1 MLDAGMQAIARG
13 DLAGADAQVRALEQ
27 GGLPDQAAFLRATCA
42 ESRGDLALRLAELRR
57 ARELAPGEAAY
68 AIELAKACADAGL
81 ANEAVALLAPII
93 EQSDH
98 AAAADAHLHFCLAL
112 WREAD
117 GQVEGVE
124 AALERSLT
132 LRPDHAG
139 AAIKLAERLP
149 EQGPGAD
156 KARATLRNA
165 AAASG
170 EDGLL
175 LRSALRLPA
184 AYESVDHMNDV
195 RAGYVRDLEEM
206 LARPTLSITHP
217 EQTVGRTAF
226 MLAYHG
232 ESNREVHELLARVV
246 RRGYHAAREPLIK
259 TSRTLANRRRR
270 VGFASGFFWLHS
282 VGRAL
287 LPLVEGLDRTL
298 FDVHLFAVPG
308 QRQDDMTRRL
318 SAAGEHFVELPADLA
333 GAAHAIAV
341 CDLDILIYPEVG
353 IHPFINYLAYWRLAP
368 LQCAFAGHPDT
379 TGIDTIDCFLSDGR
393 AEPPGAEAHYAE
405 RLVRIDDF
413 YLPIAD
419 LPLAR
424 AQSHTH
430 LPHRYVCSQT
440 IMKLHPEFDSSLD
453 GILKADR
460 KAEVLLFGDCND
472 VALGVVLGR
481 MTARLGTDMARVR
494 ILARQTYEAYLDTIC
509 SAAVMLD
516 TPHFG
521 GGNTTLEALAAN
533 IPVVCQRGAFLR
545 SRFAATRLTSL
556 GLEECIAT
564 DSPDYVQK
572 AVALAASP
580 ERQRRVRSQLRER
593 CAAVLAPSV
602 AAASFNSTLR
612 NLHVTPQA
620 PRT

>member
-1 MLDAGMQAIARG
+1 MLEDGIEAIARG
-13 DLAGADAQVRALEQ
+13 ALAAADGEARALEQ
-27 GGLPDQAAFLRATCA
+27 AGLPDQAAFLRAACA
-42 ESRGDLALRLAELRR
+42 ESRGDFGLRLAELRR
-57 ARELAPGEAAY
+57 AHLLVPGEAAY
-68 AIELAKACADAGL
+68 AIELAKASADAGL
-81 ANEAVALLAPII
+81 ANEAVTLLAPVI

-117 GQVEGVE
+117 GQDTGVE
-124 AALERSLT
+124 AALERSLA
-132 LRPDHAG
+132 LRPDHTG

-156 KARATLRNA
+156 NARVRLRA
-165 AAASG
+165 AAVASR

-184 AYESVDHMNDV
+184 AYESVDHMRDV

-206 LARPTLSITHP
+206 LARPTLTISQP
-217 EQTVGRTAF
+217 EHTVGRTAF

-232 ESNREVHELLARVV
+232 ESNRGVQELLARVV

-259 TSRTLANRRRR
+259 TNPTPANRRRR

-287 LPLVEGLDRTL
+287 LPLIEGLDRAL

-308 QRQDDMTRRL
+308 QRQDDMTQRL
-318 SAAGEHFVELPADLA
+318 RTASEGFVELPADIAL
-333 GAAHAIAV
+333 AAHTIAA
-341 CDLDILIYPEVG
+341 CDLDILVYPEVG

-368 LQCAFAGHPDT
+368 LQCALAGHPDT
-379 TGIDTIDCFLSDGR
+379 TGIDTIDCFLSDSR

-405 RLVRIDDF
+405 RLVRMDAF
-413 YLPIAD
+413 HLPVAD
-419 LPLAR
+419 LPFAR
-424 AQSHTH
+424 APAGAH
-430 LPHRYVCSQT
+430 LQHRYVCSQT
-440 IMKLHPEFDSSLD
+440 IMKLHPEFDALLA
-453 GILKADR
+453 GILTADR
-460 KAEVLLFGDCND
+460 KAEVLLFGDSND
-472 VALGVVLGR
+472 NALGVVVRRLGN
-481 MTARLGTDMARVR
+481 RLGTEMTRVR
-494 ILARQTYEAYLDTIC
+494 IVTRLSYDAYLETIC

-521 GGNTTLEALAAN
+521 GGNTTLEALASN
-533 IPVVCQRGAFLR
+533 VPVVCQRGEFLR
-545 SRFAATRLTSL
+545 GRFAATRLESL
-556 GLEECIAT
+556 GLEECIAV
-564 DSPDYVQK
+564 DGADYVHK

-580 ERQRRVRSQLRER
+580 ERQRRVRSQLREH
-593 CAAVLAPSV
+593 CAAVLAPSI
-602 AAASFNSTLR
+602 AAASFNATLR

-620 PRT
+620 SGT